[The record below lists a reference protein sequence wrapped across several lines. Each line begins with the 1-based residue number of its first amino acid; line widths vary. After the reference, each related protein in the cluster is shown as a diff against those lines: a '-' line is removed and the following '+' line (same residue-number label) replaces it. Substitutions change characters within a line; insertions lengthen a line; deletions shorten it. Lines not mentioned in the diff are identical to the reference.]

1 MIIGFVR
8 FKCEGLKGA
17 QMLAQALTHTISH
30 LMENE
35 RKKRKDTG
43 EENPCESVTS
53 VTPSP
58 HHTCSFTSYC
68 RSFSLSLSFSLSI
81 PIYWMRFAN
90 QRQIIYPHN
99 EVKYKDA
106 SQTTGD
112 QFERKSSFTI
122 MWIKK
127 I

>member
-1 MIIGFVR
+1 M
-8 FKCEGLKGA
+8 KEKKGKIRA
-17 QMLAQALTHTISH
+17 RKIRANPLHLSH
-30 LMENE
+30 LH
-35 RKKRKDTG
+35 RITHAH
-43 EENPCESVTS
+43 
-53 VTPSP
+53 SP
-58 HHTCSFTSYC
+58 ATVAL
-68 RSFSLSLSFSLSI
+68 SLSLSFSLSI